1 MRHPNYNHLLY
12 FWAVVR
18 EGGVAKA
25 ATSLNITPQTVSGQ
39 LRLLEEAAG
48 APLLERV
55 GRKLV
60 PTELGRVA
68 FDYAE
73 EIFAR
78 GQELQR
84 VLKGAT
90 PRGPRTL
97 SVGVSDAVPKLV
109 TYRIIKP
116 HLEAGLIARLVC
128 EEGPIEVLLGGLAAN
143 KFDLVLST
151 SAVGPGASVKAY
163 NHLLGESALTFFAAP
178 SLAKKLTKPFP
189 QNLSGAPWLMPTE
202 RSAAR
207 RSLDAWLGR
216 ERIEPKVIGEF
227 DDSAL
232 IKTFAQGGAG
242 IFVSPS
248 AIEKEIVEEYGVVA
262 IGRTEALSARYYAIT
277 AERRIRHPAVV
288 AITERAR
295 EELFAGTAANL
306 AVEVD

>member
-25 ATSLNITPQTVSGQ
+25 ATSLSITPQTVSGQ

-55 GRKLV
+55 GRKLI

-68 FDYAE
+68 YDYAE

-109 TYRIIKP
+109 TYRIIQP
-116 HLEAGLIARLVC
+116 HLNAGLIARLVC
-128 EEGPIEVLLGGLAAN
+128 EEGPIEVLLAGLAAN

-151 SAVGPGASVKAY
+151 SAVAPGAPVKAY
-163 NHLLGESALTFFAAP
+163 NHLLGESAITFFASP
-178 SLAKKLTKPFP
+178 DLARRLGKNFP
-189 QNLSGAPWLMPTE
+189 QNLAGAPWLMPTE

-207 RSLDAWLGR
+207 RALDAWLGR
-216 ERIEPKVIGEF
+216 ERIEPKVVGEF

-242 IFVSPS
+242 IFAAAS
-248 AIEKEIVEEYGVVA
+248 AIEEEIAGEYGLVS
-262 IGRTEALSARYYAIT
+262 IGSTEAVSARYYAIT

-295 EELFAGTAANL
+295 EELFGRTSATL
-306 AVEVD
+306 AVEAD

>member
-25 ATSLNITPQTVSGQ
+25 AATLNITPQTVSGQ
-39 LRLLEEAAG
+39 LRLLEEASG
-48 APLLERV
+48 GKLLERV

-60 PTELGRVA
+60 PTELGQVA
-68 FDYAE
+68 YDYAE
-73 EIFAR
+73 EIFSR

-109 TYRIIKP
+109 TYRILNP

-128 EEGPIEVLLGGLAAN
+128 EEGPLEMLLAGLTAN

-151 SAVGPGASVKAY
+151 SAIAPGASVKAY
-163 NHLLGESALTFFAAP
+163 NHLLGESAIGFFAAP
-178 SLAKKLTKPFP
+178 ALARKLGKDFP
-189 QNLSGAPWLMPTE
+189 RNLSGAPWLMPTE

-207 RSLDAWLGR
+207 RALDAWFGR
-216 ERIEPKVIGEF
+216 EMLEPRVVAEF

-242 IFVSPS
+242 VFAAPT
-248 AIEKEIVEEYGVVA
+248 AIENEIMKDFGVVR
-262 IGRTEALSARYYAIT
+262 IGSTEALSARYYAIT
-277 AERRIRHPAVV
+277 TERRIRHPAVI

-295 EELFAGTAANL
+295 EDLFGASTASL
-306 AVEVD
+306 SVETE